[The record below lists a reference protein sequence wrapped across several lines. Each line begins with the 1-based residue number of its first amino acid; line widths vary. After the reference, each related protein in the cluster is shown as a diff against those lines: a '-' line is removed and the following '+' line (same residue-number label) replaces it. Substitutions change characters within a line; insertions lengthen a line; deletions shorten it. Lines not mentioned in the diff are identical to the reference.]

1 MGKHEDADLKRLALR
16 WSAGR
21 EDADLKVSAAASN
34 MEDANQL
41 LQAGKLK
48 DAVQALSA
56 DVRNHPADTKRRT
69 FLFELLCFSGEYDR
83 AEKQLDILAEAGAS
97 SEMGALL
104 YRSALHAER
113 TRQDLF
119 QRREYPKPAQG
130 SSPGRESVTGTLNGK
145 PFQTI
150 TDADARI
157 GPRLE
162 LFAAGNC
169 LWINFEHLASIQIQ
183 PPRRLRDLL
192 WVPAVVRAG
201 PALKDTE
208 LGEVLLPVLSP
219 FAWQHSDDAVRLGRM
234 TVWEEDE
241 SGAVVPVGQK
251 MLLVDGEEFPLLEIR
266 KLEFNLPSATV

>member
-1 MGKHEDADLKRLALR
+1 MENAQQLFQ
-16 WSAGR
+16 AGR
-21 EDADLKVSAAASN
+21 LK
-34 MEDANQL
+34 E
-41 LQAGKLK
+41 
-48 DAVQALSA
+48 AVQALS
-56 DVRNHPADTKRRT
+56 VELRNHPADTRRRT

-83 AEKQLDILAEAGAS
+83 AEKQLDLLAEAS
-97 SEMGALL
+97 PNSEMGALL

-119 QRREYPKPAQG
+119 QRKEFPKPSGEASTG
-130 SSPGRESVTGTLNGK
+130 GETTSGTLNGK

-150 TDADARI
+150 ADSDTRI

-162 LFAAGNC
+162 VFAGGNY
-169 LWINFEHLASIQIQ
+169 LWISFEHLASVQIQ

-192 WVPAVVRAG
+192 WTPAVVRAG

-219 FAWQHSDDAVRLGRM
+219 FAWQHSDEAVRLGRM

-241 SGAVVPVGQK
+241 SGAAVPIGQK
-251 MLLVDGEEFPLLEIR
+251 MLLVDGEEFPLLEVR
-266 KLEFNLPSATV
+266 QLEFNLPQGTV

>member
-1 MGKHEDADLKRLALR
+1 
-16 WSAGR
+16 
-21 EDADLKVSAAASN
+21 
-34 MEDANQL
+34 MENANQL
-41 LQAGKLK
+41 FQAGRLK
-48 DAVQALSA
+48 EAVQALNE
-56 DVRNHPADTKRRT
+56 DVRNHPEDTKRRT

-83 AEKQLDILAEAGAS
+83 AEKQLDLLAEAGPN
-97 SEMGALL
+97 SEAGALL

-119 QRREYPKPAQG
+119 QRKEYPKPGGGASAG
-130 SSPGRESVTGTLNGK
+130 AESTHGTLNGK

-150 TDADARI
+150 ADADPRI

-162 LFAAGNC
+162 VFAGGNY

-192 WVPAVVRAG
+192 WTPAVVRAG
-201 PALKDTE
+201 PALKSTE

-219 FAWQHSDDAVRLGRM
+219 FAWQHSDEAVRLGRM
-234 TVWEEDE
+234 TVWEEDAA
-241 SGAVVPVGQK
+241 GAVLPAGQK

-266 KLEFNLPSATV
+266 KLEFASTQAGA

>member
-1 MGKHEDADLKRLALR
+1 VIFEKA
-16 WSAGR
+16 
-21 EDADLKVSAAASN
+21 N
-34 MEDANQL
+34 METANQL
-41 LQAGKLK
+41 FQAGKLK
-48 DAVQALSA
+48 EAVQALTA
-56 DVRNHPADTKRRT
+56 EVRSHPADTKRRT

-83 AEKQLDILAEAGAS
+83 AEKQLDILAEAGPN

-104 YRSALHAER
+104 YRSALHAQR
-113 TRQDLF
+113 TREDLF
-119 QRREYPKPAQG
+119 QRREFPKPAGG
-130 SSPGRESVTGTLNGK
+130 SAPGGESIPGTLNGK

-150 TDADARI
+150 TDGDVRI

-162 LFAAGNC
+162 VFAGGNY

-192 WVPAVVRAG
+192 WTPAVVRAG

-219 FAWQHSDDAVRLGRM
+219 FAWQHADEAVRLGRM

-241 SGAVVPVGQK
+241 SGAAVPVGQK

-266 KLEFNLPSATV
+266 KLEFASPLPRA

>member
-1 MGKHEDADLKRLALR
+1 
-16 WSAGR
+16 
-21 EDADLKVSAAASN
+21 
-34 MEDANQL
+34 MENANQL
-41 LQAGKLK
+41 FQAGRLK
-48 DAVQALSA
+48 EAVQALNE
-56 DVRNHPADTKRRT
+56 DVRNHPEDTKRRT

-83 AEKQLDILAEAGAS
+83 AEKQLDLLAEAGPN
-97 SEMGALL
+97 SEAGALL

-119 QRREYPKPAQG
+119 QRKEYPKPGGGASAG
-130 SSPGRESVTGTLNGK
+130 AESTHGTLNGK

-150 TDADARI
+150 ADADPRI

-162 LFAAGNC
+162 VFAGGNY

-192 WVPAVVRAG
+192 WTPAVVRAG
-201 PALKDTE
+201 PALKSTE

-219 FAWQHSDDAVRLGRM
+219 FAWQHSDEAVRLGRM

-241 SGAVVPVGQK
+241 SGAAVPVGQK

-266 KLEFNLPSATV
+266 KLEFDSPPARA